1 MPTPRIPLTSLPRE
15 LAEAYPGSAVPYRRC
30 YILTL
35 DGLLPAAQES
45 NGRWFVE
52 RSDLPE
58 VARVL
63 GLSVAQAQPPEA
75 RASHAPASAA
85 A

>member
-15 LAEAYPGSAVPYRRC
+15 LAEAYPGSSVPYRRC
-30 YILTL
+30 YVLTL
-35 DGLLPAAQES
+35 DGLLPATQEN

-52 RSDLPE
+52 RADLPE
-58 VARVL
+58 VAKVL
-63 GLSVAQAQPPEA
+63 GLSNTPAQPPEA
-75 RASHAPASAA
+75 QAPHAAASAA